1 MTDWKTQ
8 DMQKRN
14 LLMTSKTS
22 SDFRL
27 HLRYL
32 IQYYFDISAGNHTRN
47 AEPEKRIQL
56 VATVKVTVSNQTLH
70 SIFGYAHNG
79 NIVGDRQVSQGH

>member
-1 MTDWKTQ
+1 M
-8 DMQKRN
+8 
-14 LLMTSKTS
+14 LYIF